1 MTSTHPPSEN
11 GARQI
16 LLVEDQPS
24 AQELI
29 GMVLLGCGFQVISK
43 REGIEGLKMPTG
55 HRDTLS
61 MVLTDRNSPV

>member
-1 MTSTHPPSEN
+1 
-11 GARQI
+11 
-16 LLVEDQPS
+16 
-24 AQELI
+24 
-29 GMVLLGCGFQVISK
+29 MVLLGCGFQVIST